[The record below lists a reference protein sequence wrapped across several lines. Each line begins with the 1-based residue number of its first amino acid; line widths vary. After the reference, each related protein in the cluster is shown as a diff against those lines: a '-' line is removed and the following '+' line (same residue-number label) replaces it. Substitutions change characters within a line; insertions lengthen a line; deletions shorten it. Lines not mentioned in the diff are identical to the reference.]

1 MRKYIIKRL
10 LQSVF
15 LLVLV
20 AFIIYVLMRCLP
32 TSYLEEVARQK
43 SMQPG
48 SKSFE
53 EWMQQLSANDSDDP
67 YFQEQAVLGAMWM
80 RNPDDFWQRFMHY
93 MELRPQKIPRI
104 IQEAA
109 WLFGNMQEREI
120 IFSLPIDKSVKDN
133 YDAFLQTWGK
143 YEGQD
148 ARVLRG
154 ALYSRFGNTYF
165 FEYYFLKDI
174 TYF

>member
-1 MRKYIIKRL
+1 M
-10 LQSVF
+10 
-15 LLVLV
+15 
-20 AFIIYVLMRCLP
+20 
-32 TSYLEEVARQK
+32 
-43 SMQPG
+43 
-48 SKSFE
+48 
-53 EWMQQLSANDSDDP
+53 
-67 YFQEQAVLGAMWM
+67 LGAMWM